1 MQVNQERKIFLLLA
15 GSTSVSKIPG
25 ITAAGATPELSFLT
39 PAVDAEI
46 LTEGRPLSM
55 NDPPMT
61 PDGIPTPSIITRACL
76 KVASLWPLVINAG
89 MAHKPGSMFMETGL
103 EPAGNP
109 VNGEALP
116 QLDRAIK
123 TGIEIGKFLSRTF
136 SDLYIAESVPGG
148 TTTAYLVLRAMGY
161 SVETSSSLKMGS
173 DDIKEDLWHTLT
185 SGKETRKLSPLDAVR
200 RYGDYM
206 MALALGLSRGA
217 SGSRLH
223 YCGGTQ
229 MATVFELDRTI
240 NNPTAG
246 RDVITTGWVID
257 HKPDTMKKLVRDQN
271 LVRTDISFHD
281 SPFEGLRKYDEGH
294 VREGAGMGGSYYLAS
309 TVSGRKEI
317 MEEINSVYG
326 ELAQIR

>member
-1 MQVNQERKIFLLLA
+1 MQTNQERKIFLLLA

-148 TTTAYLVLRAMGY
+148 TTTAYLVL
-161 SVETSSSLKMGS
+161 
-173 DDIKEDLWHTLT
+173 
-185 SGKETRKLSPLDAVR
+185 
-200 RYGDYM
+200 
-206 MALALGLSRGA
+206 
-217 SGSRLH
+217 
-223 YCGGTQ
+223 
-229 MATVFELDRTI
+229 
-240 NNPTAG
+240 
-246 RDVITTGWVID
+246 
-257 HKPDTMKKLVRDQN
+257 
-271 LVRTDISFHD
+271 
-281 SPFEGLRKYDEGH
+281 
-294 VREGAGMGGSYYLAS
+294 
-309 TVSGRKEI
+309 
-317 MEEINSVYG
+317 
-326 ELAQIR
+326 

>member
-1 MQVNQERKIFLLLA
+1 MQTNQEGKIFILLA

-25 ITAAGATPELSFLT
+25 ITAAGSTPELSFLT
-39 PAVDAEI
+39 PAVDSEI
-46 LTEGRPLSM
+46 LSEGRPLSM
-55 NDPPMT
+55 NSPPMT
-61 PDGIPTPSIITRACL
+61 PDGIPTPSIVTRACL
-76 KVASLWPLVINAG
+76 NITSLWPLVINAG
-89 MAHKPGSMFMETGL
+89 LAQKPGSVYLETGL
-103 EPAGNP
+103 EPAKNP
-109 VNGEALP
+109 VNGDALP
-116 QLDRAIK
+116 RLDRAMK
-123 TGIEIGKFLSRTF
+123 TGKEIGKFLSRTF

-161 SVETSSSLKMGS
+161 SVETSSSIKTGS
-173 DDIKEDLWHTLT
+173 DAIKEDLWNTLT
-185 SGKETRKLSPLDAVR
+185 SGKETRKMNPLDAVK

-217 SGSRLH
+217 SGSRIH

-229 MATVFELDRTI
+229 MATVFELDKTI
-240 NNPTAG
+240 NNPTG
-246 RDVITTGWVID
+246 DRDVITTGWVID
-257 HKPDTMKKLVRDQN
+257 HRPETMKKLVGDQN

-309 TVSGRKEI
+309 AVSGRKEI